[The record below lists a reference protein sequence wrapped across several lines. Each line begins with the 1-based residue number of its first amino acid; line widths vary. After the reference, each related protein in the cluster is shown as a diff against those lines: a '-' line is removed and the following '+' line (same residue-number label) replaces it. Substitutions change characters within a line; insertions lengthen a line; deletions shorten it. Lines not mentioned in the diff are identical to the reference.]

1 MAVNKKDEENITHF
15 GFEDVP
21 ESNKDERVGQ
31 VFSSVAREYDV
42 MNDLMSAGLHRLW
55 KRIAVQLSGV
65 KPGSRVLDIAA
76 GTGDLSRL
84 YAKRVGDRGEVWMT
98 DVNREMLSIGRD
110 LTLDKGFMLPNCQCN
125 AESLP
130 FPNNYFDCVSVSFG
144 LRNMTRKEKALSEMY
159 RVIRKG
165 GRLIILEFS
174 RVWKPL
180 EKIYDFYSFSVIPL
194 MGRIIAKDEGSYR
207 YLAESI
213 RMHPDQK
220 TLKEMMNVAGFSQAQ
235 FFNLAAGVVAVHR
248 GSKD

>member
-84 YAKRVGDRGEVWMT
+84 YAKRVGDRGEV
-98 DVNREMLSIGRD
+98 
-110 LTLDKGFMLPNCQCN
+110 
-125 AESLP
+125 
-130 FPNNYFDCVSVSFG
+130 
-144 LRNMTRKEKALSEMY
+144 
-159 RVIRKG
+159 
-165 GRLIILEFS
+165 
-174 RVWKPL
+174 
-180 EKIYDFYSFSVIPL
+180 
-194 MGRIIAKDEGSYR
+194 
-207 YLAESI
+207 
-213 RMHPDQK
+213 
-220 TLKEMMNVAGFSQAQ
+220 
-235 FFNLAAGVVAVHR
+235 
-248 GSKD
+248 